1 MEGLTPLKLNRSVIP
16 DPSIINKNSIGYLLD
31 LGYKQ
36 LNKLYKTSFLVK
48 NRSTENTYKFRFY
61 CSTMIFSPEVGHL
74 KPGVTKEIIVIFKA
88 TQSIKLENVSIVTN
102 PIKRSRQSTFAL
114 LNLLYKIRDLSF

>member
-1 MEGLTPLKLNRSVIP
+1 MEGLTPLKLNRSVAS

-61 CSTMIFSPEVGHL
+61 CSTMVFSPEVGHL
-74 KPGVTKEIIVIFKA
+74 KPDVTKEIIVLFKA
-88 TQSIKLENVSIVTN
+88 TQPVMLENVSIFPLTLICIRL
-102 PIKRSRQSTFAL
+102 IKQFYPNRS
-114 LNLLYKIRDLSF
+114 YKIV